1 MVRERFAEEHCAMT
15 LLLLQ
20 LRLIPHECMED
31 VKKACHF
38 SSEIAERIAVSTLTI
53 SAAGS

>member
-15 LLLLQ
+15 LLLLH
-20 LRLIPHECMED
+20 LRLIPHEGMED
-31 VKKACHF
+31 VEKACHF
-38 SSEIAERIAVSTLTI
+38 SSEIAARMAASTLTT